1 MLGDIEEKIRELDSD
16 RSIQFEHRNKEKELN
31 ELHDDYNQLGN
42 FCDNVGDVVKR
53 HFDKPFLEDMDK
65 FAGKIRDL
73 SLKNYKTENRI
84 GSTTTTTTP
93 AAHRSGQVQ
102 TTTTKK
108 DEITVEDIFKD
119 SVAFDEV
126 LQAQYKEI
134 KMQNPDLELNYE
146 KYRELA
152 PSMRGFDYETI
163 AEGQQKLEF
172 WRDLAIAGALIILT
186 ITVPPLGIATSVAF
200 GGLELKSAIEGKDW
214 GTGRELN
221 TTDRVGRGAFGALD
235 MIPLV
240 GPAAKSFRAMD
251 SFISMSRLAKVQG
264 GGVKFNPSKIENVV
278 QSMQNSKN
286 HLFGKL
292 RLKTLEVEKY
302 GNNKMYD
309 TVEKIA
315 RKIDEQTAKVPV
327 YRMNQDGTLERVSTN
342 LEEQAHLNRIDSNR
356 KIQDEIDSVGA
367 SLAKM
372 QASNGIKG
380 TGKLQLGKEDLDL
393 LRKKWNVPE
402 THTIAVGKTD
412 VKGLGNLSF
421 EGGSPKVRKE
431 GGLPS
436 LDEQYPNREIRAPYN
451 RAVRGHSQFMDHAE
465 EGVIAEFEAAVKK
478 AKLEAEDVK
487 GTLYIHQSN
496 PNGVCNKCTKGLFNS
511 VPDNER
517 GIFKQLTDMYPNLKI
532 KVSTEIDSDLP
543 YPRDTLSFEV
553 INGLAENVVKIR
565 K

>member
-1 MLGDIEEKIRELDSD
+1 MDVRYKPEEWKEMKEGIDKVTKEAIPKLKDMNDMLKEIEATIKELDSD
-16 RSIQFEHRNKEKELN
+16 RSIHFEPRNKDKELN
-31 ELHDDYNQLGN
+31 ELLDDYTELGN
-42 FCDNVGDVVKR
+42 YCTNVGEVEKR
-53 HFDKPFLEDMDK
+53 HFDKPFLEDIDK

-152 PSMRGFDYETI
+152 PSMRGFEYETI

-186 ITVPPLGIATSVAF
+186 ITVPPLGIAASVAF

-221 TTDRVGRGAFGALD
+221 TTERVGRGAFGALD

-251 SFISMSRLAKVQG
+251 SFISMSRLSKVQG
-264 GGVKFNPSKIENVV
+264 GGVKFNPSKVENVV
-278 QSMQNSKN
+278 QSMRNSKN
-286 HLFGKL
+286 YLFGKL
-292 RLKTLEVEKY
+292 RLRTLEAEKY

-315 RKIDEQTAKVPV
+315 
-327 YRMNQDGTLERVSTN
+327 
-342 LEEQAHLNRIDSNR
+342 
-356 KIQDEIDSVGA
+356 
-367 SLAKM
+367 
-372 QASNGIKG
+372 
-380 TGKLQLGKEDLDL
+380 
-393 LRKKWNVPE
+393 
-402 THTIAVGKTD
+402 
-412 VKGLGNLSF
+412 
-421 EGGSPKVRKE
+421 
-431 GGLPS
+431 
-436 LDEQYPNREIRAPYN
+436 
-451 RAVRGHSQFMDHAE
+451 
-465 EGVIAEFEAAVKK
+465 
-478 AKLEAEDVK
+478 
-487 GTLYIHQSN
+487 
-496 PNGVCNKCTKGLFNS
+496 
-511 VPDNER
+511 
-517 GIFKQLTDMYPNLKI
+517 
-532 KVSTEIDSDLP
+532 
-543 YPRDTLSFEV
+543 
-553 INGLAENVVKIR
+553 
-565 K
+565 